1 MPPHSPFLHDAKA
14 APAAKAKSSAATAK
28 ATVAFVAAAASVPK
42 APAVHVETSVK
53 ETLKKSAWATFKSS
67 VHAFVKPFLALLSLT
82 TGLGE
87 TQGVASLATLC
98 ESNTTKCSP
107 SNANASGPI
116 ASSCNTILPDI
127 NVARPGLPAIL
138 SHAVTA
144 RSNLSST
151 FDLEWIADSGAGR
164 DLGSERAFVQ
174 QGIPK
179 EKFYEH
185 VSNFHPTKFETGNG
199 TFTSDTCVDLQG
211 ESFGQAKFNVMD
223 DCPLVRSLG
232 KVVSS
237 GKPFIW
243 MPGEMPFF
251 ANSSDDVQIAADE
264 SQVLYAQRVEDF
276 VPIFRENFKAAV
288 SKALAS
294 SSGPSEEDLVPECPP
309 PSDPEDEDRFIDN
322 GQVGEDLMRGAM
334 SIRHRVSHMPKNPYC
349 EVCRR
354 ARMYKAKTV
363 KVRRNPLE
371 ARGHLEPVTKF
382 GQRIL

>member
-1 MPPHSPFLHDAKA
+1 MFFPKGTCNRGTECPFLHDAKA
-14 APAAKAKSSAATAK
+14 APAAKAKSTAATAK
-28 ATVAFVAAAASVPK
+28 AIVAFVAAAASVPK
-42 APAVHVETSVK
+42 ATAVHVETSVK

-82 TGLGE
+82 TGIGE

-98 ESNTTKCSP
+98 ESNTTNCSP
-107 SNANASGPI
+107 SNASGTI

-138 SHAVTA
+138 SRAVTA

-151 FDLEWIADSGAGR
+151 FDIEWIADSGAGR
-164 DLGSERAFVQ
+164 GLGSERAFVQ

-185 VSNFHPTKFETGNG
+185 ISDIHPTKFETGNG
-199 TFTSDTCVDLQG
+199 TFTSDTCVDLPG
-211 ESFGQAKFNVMD
+211 ESFGQAKFNVMN

-237 GKPFIW
+237 GKPFVW

-264 SQVLYAQRVEDF
+264 SQFLYAQRVEDF

-288 SKALAS
+288 SKALAN
-294 SSGPSEEDLVPECPP
+294 SGGSIEEDLVPECPP
-309 PSDPEDEDRFIDN
+309 PSDPEDEDRVYRQRSGGRRIDARSYEHSS
-322 GQVGEDLMRGAM
+322 QSKPYAEEPILRSVP
-334 SIRHRVSHMPKNPYC
+334 SSSH
-349 EVCRR
+349 V
-354 ARMYKAKTV
+354 
-363 KVRRNPLE
+363 
-371 ARGHLEPVTKF
+371 
-382 GQRIL
+382 